1 MLCYRP
7 ILRGEDLRVRLQ
19 GLEYMND
26 DPSAVDVLYAK
37 IQPGDQA
44 ERSRVITFKVVLII
58 NKNFNIVFE
67 CEYLIIYKNHQNST
81 SLSSKIKEI
90 QNIILGLSIF
100 SIYGQW
106 TKDGLKEK
114 HPGVYDAIY
123 FFRLQILAD
132 RLVDRFSMT
141 GFMQQEYSRVKLH
154 VTVMNTL
161 MRRDPTS
168 IPGERPPEGKRG
180 NKERESFDAMNL
192 MKVMLYLSL

>member
-44 ERSRVITFKVVLII
+44 ERSGITVFTVLYFKIWQ
-58 NKNFNIVFE
+58 NKI
-67 CEYLIIYKNHQNST
+67 KT
-81 SLSSKIKEI
+81 SL
-90 QNIILGLSIF
+90 
-100 SIYGQW
+100 Y
-106 TKDGLKEK
+106 
-114 HPGVYDAIY
+114 VIY

-132 RLVDRFSMT
+132 RLVDRFSTT
-141 GFMQQEYSRVKLH
+141 GLMQQEYSRVKLH